1 MRLSSTLFGALT
13 SKPYAFKAR
22 SWELRSIE
30 SIDLFDS
37 LCSNI
42 KLDIRN
48 SEIMRI
54 LPINNEVVN
63 EEWISDKAR
72 YAFDSFKRER
82 FVNPMIKKNNIFTQV
97 TWKEAFEHISNEIN
111 KRKLNNVVI
120 NTGNFVDIEH
130 LVSLKEFTKKISP
143 AYTITINNEKNF
155 NGDFQ
160 SDYTLNANLFNFKGP
175 KIFLLVGINLRLENP
190 ILNIKLKRLS
200 LLNNVLIGY
209 IGSKNNYNLNCEHLG
224 NNLTVLTDIISGKH
238 KFCTVIT
245 NFLKKDEK
253 KQKIGN
259 CFKNT
264 VSIIFGNETVQLK
277 NYSKLIKTLKTINNK
292 MINFDYNTL
301 HLFTGQINMLELGF
315 FNKTLINKVE
325 NKIIYL
331 LDKETIQDYKDGDFV
346 IFQGNSNIGARKF
359 FDVILPTVNWTE
371 KSNLYLNCFGYI
383 QKSQFAILPPINA
396 REDWKITLMLTN
408 VFLNKIFQFK
418 SNSAKYLENIH
429 ILTNSFSPNLMNF
442 INKFK
447 KINHQKINLNN
458 STSAK
463 SIIINN
469 KMPFKSFIF
478 NYYKITSLDK
488 ASKIMNNCSVA
499 FNDKKLNFF
508 K

>member
-175 KIFLLVGINLRLENP
+175 KIFLLVGVNLRLENP

-253 KQKIGN
+253 KHLN
-259 CFKNT
+259 
-264 VSIIFGNETVQLK
+264 IF
-277 NYSKLIKTLKTINNK
+277 
-292 MINFDYNTL
+292 
-301 HLFTGQINMLELGF
+301 
-315 FNKTLINKVE
+315 
-325 NKIIYL
+325 
-331 LDKETIQDYKDGDFV
+331 
-346 IFQGNSNIGARKF
+346 
-359 FDVILPTVNWTE
+359 
-371 KSNLYLNCFGYI
+371 
-383 QKSQFAILPPINA
+383 
-396 REDWKITLMLTN
+396 LM
-408 VFLNKIFQFK
+408 K
-418 SNSAKYLENIH
+418 
-429 ILTNSFSPNLMNF
+429 
-442 INKFK
+442 
-447 KINHQKINLNN
+447 
-458 STSAK
+458 
-463 SIIINN
+463 
-469 KMPFKSFIF
+469 
-478 NYYKITSLDK
+478 
-488 ASKIMNNCSVA
+488 
-499 FNDKKLNFF
+499 
-508 K
+508 